1 MRYDPILVEP
11 ATKEILRYVIVLVSA
26 PIWVP
31 FLRMLWRDFNA
42 SLREEGGLFG
52 QPPTQLER
60 ERDPA
65 LRKPLEPQLVSEEI
79 VTPQMRR
86 QTTMKASTK
95 RTSTATSQPA
105 KPVRRSGFRS

>member
-31 FLRMLWRDFNA
+31 FLRMLWRDFND

-52 QPPTQLER
+52 RPPTQLER
-60 ERDPA
+60 ERNPA
-65 LRKPLEPQLVSEEI
+65 LREPLEPQLVSEEI

-86 QTTMKASTK
+86 
-95 RTSTATSQPA
+95 RTVLKPGKQPSPTTSQPA

>member
-52 QPPTQLER
+52 RPPTQLER

-65 LRKPLEPQLVSEEI
+65 LREPLEPQLVSEEI

-95 RTSTATSQPA
+95 RTRTCRAPTTLPQ
-105 KPVRRSGFRS
+105 RGR